1 MRSEQKKNRDEG
13 VSRLPPCCYA
23 LKGVFF
29 LLCWFLFPAFPSRLS
44 TSITY
49 FLSSKFVSGRPKRFR
64 HPLFAGV
71 HPSTPLSVPL
81 GISAPKYFSPQPN
94 LGVVIMS

>member
-29 LLCWFLFPAFPSRLS
+29 FCCAGSCFQPFLLGLALALPTSFHRNLSLADPSVFAIHFLQAY
-44 TSITY
+44 I
-49 FLSSKFVSGRPKRFR
+49 
-64 HPLFAGV
+64 
-71 HPSTPLSVPL
+71 HPSLSVPL
-81 GISAPKYFSPQPN
+81 GISAPKDFSPQPN